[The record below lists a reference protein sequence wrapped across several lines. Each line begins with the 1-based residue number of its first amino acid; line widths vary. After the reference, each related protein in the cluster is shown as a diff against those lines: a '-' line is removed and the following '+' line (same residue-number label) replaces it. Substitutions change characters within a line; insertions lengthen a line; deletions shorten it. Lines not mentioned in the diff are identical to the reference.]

1 MTPRVEPLEPRSL
14 LSLSGLPPLDTG
26 ATTLPPLG
34 RLPEPPPAEVIEYIQ
49 GPRPPLPTPTEPAP
63 TTEPLIPGTHF

>member
-34 RLPEPPPAEVIEYIQ
+34 QLPEPTPPAVIDYIQGPATDLLPPPQPEPPPV
-49 GPRPPLPTPTEPAP
+49 
-63 TTEPLIPGTHF
+63 LIPGTHF